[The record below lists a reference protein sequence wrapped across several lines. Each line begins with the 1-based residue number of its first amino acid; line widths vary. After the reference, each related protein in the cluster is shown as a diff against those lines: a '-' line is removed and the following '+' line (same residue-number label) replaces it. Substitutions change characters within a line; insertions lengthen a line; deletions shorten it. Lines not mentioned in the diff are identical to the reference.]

1 MLCCRQTGR
10 RIFAR
15 AVTAMPPNISHSFPP
30 FLSPFKPFKSR
41 RRRRRSLSLSLS
53 LPLSASSVS
62 LSEEEC
68 KNSLGALSKLSRT
81 PAHRPPG
88 SGGGP
93 PSLPPRSA
101 GRSSG
106 SGLPRQ
112 SGTDVGC
119 TPAAAAAAA
128 GAAKLPTYR
137 SRTEG
142 STGRGCGCGC
152 GWRVNH
158 RRSVVVVGGDGRSV
172 SWN

>member
-81 PAHRPPG
+81 PAH
-88 SGGGP
+88 
-93 PSLPPRSA
+93 
-101 GRSSG
+101 
-106 SGLPRQ
+106 
-112 SGTDVGC
+112 
-119 TPAAAAAAA
+119 PAAALLPSPLGRPVGPPGLVCLDRVELTSDAPRPLRLLQGLPSCQHTDRGPKEARGAAA
-128 GAAKLPTYR
+128 GAGAGGELTIEEASSWLAAMAAV
-137 SRTEG
+137 SRGIRDE
-142 STGRGCGCGC
+142 R
-152 GWRVNH
+152 
-158 RRSVVVVGGDGRSV
+158 
-172 SWN
+172 